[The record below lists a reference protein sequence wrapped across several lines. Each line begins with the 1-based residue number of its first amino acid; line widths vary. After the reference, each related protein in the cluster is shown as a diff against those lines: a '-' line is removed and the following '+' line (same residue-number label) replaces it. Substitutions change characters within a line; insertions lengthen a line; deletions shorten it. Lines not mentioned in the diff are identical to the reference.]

1 MNEKVWI
8 VKVVSADPPAVSLT
22 GLPLN
27 DVARSN
33 DDDMDKVTLPEKL
46 SMLDNNTL
54 AVPVLPWGIER
65 KLGSVE
71 TLKSGPVTRISMK
84 RLCTMF
90 PLVAVTSSS
99 KKVDGGVPRGAVTVS
114 RAVANVCVALSVTLN
129 GLTADWS
136 DEKVVVVRMIVP
148 ENPPREESVRVEFA
162 DWPALRLM
170 NKLLDERVKSGPVTL
185 SCT

>member
-1 MNEKVWI
+1 MW
-8 VKVVSADPPAVSLT
+8 SL
-22 GLPLN
+22 LQVLRYYWM
-27 DVARSN
+27 ARLLSGWRTLRTRLLYRL
-33 DDDMDKVTLPEKL
+33 DCLGSLGIWWSWRSHLGAILRTMEKVTLPEKL

-114 RAVANVCVALSVTLN
+114 RAVAN
-129 GLTADWS
+129 
-136 DEKVVVVRMIVP
+136 
-148 ENPPREESVRVEFA
+148 
-162 DWPALRLM
+162 
-170 NKLLDERVKSGPVTL
+170 
-185 SCT
+185 

>member
-1 MNEKVWI
+1 M
-8 VKVVSADPPAVSLT
+8 
-22 GLPLN
+22 
-27 DVARSN
+27 DVEFAAS
-33 DDDMDKVTLPEKL
+33 VTLLLDGETVIGLENATNTVAVPFRL
-46 SMLDNNTL
+46 SRLDNNTL
-54 AVPVLPWGIER
+54 AVPVLPWGIET

-148 ENPPREESVRVEFA
+148 ENPPREESVRV
-162 DWPALRLM
+162 
-170 NKLLDERVKSGPVTL
+170 
-185 SCT
+185 